1 MRVAASGRGRG
12 MVFKTL
18 WNYVRVYRQQA
29 RALERLRAERAAL
42 ERTQREVEAMTKK
55 NEENERARASFAKWG
70 AYSMR
75 EGVLSLHEIDRV
87 TTEMAETLGKM
98 SEEHARDTFKTR
110 SREARG
116 TGRAQA
122 EAFVKKNVMDK
133 TKE

>member
-29 RALERLRAERAAL
+29 RAL
-42 ERTQREVEAMTKK
+42 
-55 NEENERARASFAKWG
+55 ASFAKWG
-70 AYSMR
+70 ADSVR
-75 EGVLSLHEIDRV
+75 EGESSLHEIDRV

-110 SREARG
+110 SREARE

-122 EAFVKKNVMDK
+122 EAFVKKNAMDK